1 MKWTYL
7 ITAPDQIVAEMWRD
21 ALIERGVPAVI
32 RAGDTT
38 SFLGVSAYPCRL
50 LVDEDSLQESRRIL
64 SEDMG
69 VQIE

>member
-1 MKWTYL
+1 MKWAYL

-50 LVDEDSLQESRRIL
+50 LVDEDSLEESRRIL
-64 SEDMG
+64 REDMG
-69 VQIE
+69 VEV

>member
-1 MKWTYL
+1 MKWAYL

-21 ALIERGVPAVI
+21 ALIDRGVPAVI

-50 LVDEDSLQESRRIL
+50 LVDEDSLEESRRIL
-64 SEDMG
+64 SKDMG
-69 VQIE
+69 VEVE

>member
-1 MKWTYL
+1 MKWAYL

-50 LVDEDSLQESRRIL
+50 LVDEESLEESRRIL
-64 SEDMG
+64 REDMG
-69 VQIE
+69 VVGE

>member
-1 MKWTYL
+1 MKWAYL

-50 LVDEDSLQESRRIL
+50 LVDEESLEESRRIL
-64 SEDMG
+64 REDMG
-69 VQIE
+69 VEVE

>member
-1 MKWTYL
+1 MKWAYL

-50 LVDEDSLQESRRIL
+50 LVDEDSLEESRRIL

-69 VQIE
+69 VEVE

>member
-1 MKWTYL
+1 MKWTHL

-69 VQIE
+69 VQME

>member
-1 MKWTYL
+1 MKWTRL

-69 VQIE
+69 VQME

>member
-69 VQIE
+69 VEIE